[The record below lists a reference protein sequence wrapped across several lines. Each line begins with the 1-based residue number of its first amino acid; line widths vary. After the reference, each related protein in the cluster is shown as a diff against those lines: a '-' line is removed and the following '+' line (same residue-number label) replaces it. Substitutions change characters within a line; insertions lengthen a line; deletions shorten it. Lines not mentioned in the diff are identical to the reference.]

1 MNVARILLIIGF
13 TAASATALAANDK
26 ISAEDFVKKAGEA
39 GAAEVTMGKLGV
51 AKSTD
56 KDVKAF
62 AQHMV
67 KDHTKAN
74 EELIA
79 AAKAKGLK
87 VPTEPG
93 VMHKGM
99 KEKFEHQSADADF
112 NHDFMEQMVKDHE
125 SAVALFRTASADT
138 TLDPDL
144 RALAKKT
151 LPTLE
156 EHLADARK
164 LEEKLD
170 KSERSAREE

>member
-1 MNVARILLIIGF
+1 MNIARILLIAGF
-13 TAASATALAANDK
+13 AVASATAVAANDK
-26 ISAEDFVKKAGEA
+26 ISSEDFVKKAGEA
-39 GAAEVTMGKLGV
+39 GAAEVAMGKLGTTK
-51 AKSTD
+51 ARDTE
-56 KDVKAF
+56 VKAF

-74 EELIA
+74 QELVA
-79 AAKAKGLK
+79 AAEEKGLK

-99 KEKFEHQSADADF
+99 KEKFERQSADTDF
-112 NHDFMEQMVKDHE
+112 DHDFMQQMVRDHE
-125 SAVALFRTASADT
+125 SAVKLFRTASADT

-156 EHLADARK
+156 EHLADAKK
-164 LEEKLD
+164 LESKLG
-170 KSERSAREE
+170 KAEHSARDE

>member
-1 MNVARILLIIGF
+1 MSLMKLF
-13 TAASATALAANDK
+13 LTATLSAVGAVALAAGDQ
-26 ISAEDFVKKAGEA
+26 ISADDFVKKAGEA
-39 GAAEVTMGKLGV
+39 GAAEVEMGKLG
-51 AKSTD
+51 AGKATNAE
-56 KDVKAF
+56 VKAF

-74 EELIA
+74 QELMA

-99 KEKFEHQSADADF
+99 KEKFEHQSADKDF
-112 NHDFMEQMVKDHE
+112 NHDFMQQMVRDHE
-125 SAVALFRTASADT
+125 GAVELFRTASADT

-144 RALAKKT
+144 RSLAKKT

-156 EHLADARK
+156 EHLAEAKK
-164 LEEKLD
+164 LESQLGKM
-170 KSERSAREE
+170 

>member
-1 MNVARILLIIGF
+1 MKTSRVLLVAAL
-13 TAASATALAANDK
+13 TMTSATALAADK

-39 GAAEVTMGKLGV
+39 GAAEVAMGKLGS
-51 AKSTD
+51 AKATD
-56 KDVKAF
+56 ADVKAF

-74 EELIA
+74 QELMST
-79 AAKAKGLK
+79 AKAKGLE
-87 VPTEPG
+87 VPTEPS

-99 KEKFEHQSADADF
+99 KEKFEHQSADKDF

-125 SAVALFRTASADT
+125 GAVKLFRTASADT

-156 EHLADARK
+156 EHWAEAKK
-164 LEEKLD
+164 LEAKTD
-170 KSERSAREE
+170 KSERNASDQ

>member
-1 MNVARILLIIGF
+1 MKVAGFLLIAGF
-13 TAASATALAANDK
+13 AVASATALAASDK
-26 ISAEDFVKKAGEA
+26 ISADDFVKKAGEA
-39 GAAEVTMGKLGV
+39 GAAEVAMGKLGA
-51 AKSTD
+51 AKATD
-56 KDVKAF
+56 TDVKVF

-74 EELIA
+74 VELMT

-99 KEKFEHQSADADF
+99 KEKFAHQSADADF

-125 SAVALFRTASADT
+125 AAVELFRTASGDT
-138 TLDPDL
+138 TLDSDL

-156 EHLADARK
+156 EHLADAKK
-164 LEEKLD
+164 LESKLD
-170 KSERSAREE
+170 KSETSAHDQ

>member
-1 MNVARILLIIGF
+1 MKLARTLLI
-13 TAASATALAANDK
+13 AAMTIATSTVFAADK
-26 ISAEDFVKKAGEA
+26 IDADDFVKKAGEA
-39 GAAEVTMGKLGV
+39 GAAEVAMGKLG
-51 AKSTD
+51 AEKATNAE
-56 KDVKAF
+56 VKAF
-62 AQHMV
+62 AQRMV

-74 EELIA
+74 KELTA
-79 AAKAKGLK
+79 SATAKGLK

-99 KEKFEHQSADADF
+99 KEKFEHQSADGDF
-112 NHDFMEQMVKDHE
+112 NHDFMQQMVRDHE
-125 SAVALFRTASADT
+125 AAVKLFTTAAGDT

-164 LEEKLD
+164 LESKLG
-170 KSERSAREE
+170 K

>member
-1 MNVARILLIIGF
+1 MIAAFG
-13 TAASATALAANDK
+13 AASATAVAAGDK

-39 GAAEVTMGKLGV
+39 GAAEVAMGKLGSTKATNTEV
-51 AKSTD
+51 KS
-56 KDVKAF
+56 F

-74 EELIA
+74 EELMA
-79 AAKAKGLK
+79 AAKSKGLT

-93 VMHKGM
+93 MMHKGM

-112 NHDFMEQMVKDHE
+112 NHDFMQQMVKDHE
-125 SAVALFRTASADT
+125 SAVKLFRTASADT
-138 TLDPDL
+138 TLDPEL

-156 EHLADARK
+156 EHLADAQK
-164 LEEKLD
+164 LEAKLG
-170 KSERSAREE
+170 KSERSARDE